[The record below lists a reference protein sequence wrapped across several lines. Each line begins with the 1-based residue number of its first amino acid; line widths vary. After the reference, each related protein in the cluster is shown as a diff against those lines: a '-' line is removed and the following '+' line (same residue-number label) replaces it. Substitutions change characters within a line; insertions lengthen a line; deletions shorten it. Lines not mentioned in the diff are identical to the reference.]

1 MVVSFNMIKLLI
13 SIGNIECST
22 TSIKDNDHVKETGAF
37 IQCAEKFTLNKHN
50 KHPHPNQA
58 WSS

>member
-1 MVVSFNMIKLLI
+1 MIKLLI

-37 IQCAEKFTLNKHN
+37 IQCSEKFTLNKHN